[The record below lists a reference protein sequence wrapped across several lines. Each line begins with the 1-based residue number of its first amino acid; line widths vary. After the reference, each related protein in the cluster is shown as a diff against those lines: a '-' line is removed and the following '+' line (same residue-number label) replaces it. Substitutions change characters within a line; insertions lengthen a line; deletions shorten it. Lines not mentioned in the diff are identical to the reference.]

1 MLRSALFSG
10 LLMVTPA
17 SFTPAYRF
25 GSFVLDAATGEL
37 RKGNTPLKLH
47 PQPLRVLMLLVER
60 AGGIVSREEIQRN
73 LWGGHTWVDF
83 DGGINFCIRQIRAV
97 LSDDAG
103 KPRYVETI
111 ARQGYRFIATVTYDG
126 APMVVIP
133 ISRGEPTATT
143 APTSGEEGRAA
154 KTATLPTK
162 QVVPV
167 TACRRS
173 LLIAILGMAVLAI
186 AGVWH
191 FAVHRAPNL
200 TQKDTVVVADFRNST
215 GDSVFDGTLQQGL
228 FVQLQQSPYLNLVSE
243 GQIQQTLRMMKQPPD
258 TKLTPEIA
266 HEVCQRTNG
275 TAVLEGSIAQI
286 GTEYDLILKAVQCS
300 TGDSLASTEMQASDK
315 NHILRALGEAAANLR
330 EKLGESLATVQQYDR
345 PLAQA
350 TTSSLDALKAYS
362 LGLSKYSQGDQ
373 AGALPF
379 FQQAIALDPD
389 FAMAYANLGR
399 AYQVLGKGEPMT
411 AALRK
416 AYAMRD
422 RASEREKFDIVA
434 VYHQFVTLQIEETI
448 ANCELWEQSYPRDFT
463 PHRILGFENG
473 VLARYERSAEE
484 FRKAIDLDPQQALP
498 YAGLLIDLVALNRR
512 QEARAVYEEAKNHHI
527 EGGEVERQHFW
538 IAFLEGDTA
547 EMAKSA
553 ASVSSFPGY
562 ERKMLLEESSN
573 ASYVGRY
580 RVAREAFQRA
590 VDAALREKNPKAAG
604 GLESYMGVRE
614 ALAGNLTEARRHAA
628 AAMKLGEEP
637 ALALALSGDTAQ
649 ATTVME
655 RLASQTLPGSYDAK
669 MVLPELQGAIELQQ
683 GNATLALELFEP
695 LAPYDEGWADR
706 DMAGYLRGE
715 AYLQRHRGQAAAAQF
730 QKILDRPGIVLNSE
744 VGPLA
749 RVGLGRAYSMLGD
762 TPNARAAYEGFFTL
776 WKDADPDIPVLKEA
790 KAEYAKLQ

>member
-1 MLRSALFSG
+1 MLGSALSSG

-47 PQPLRVLMLLVER
+47 PQPLRVLVLLVER

-133 ISRGEPTATT
+133 ISRGELTVTT
-143 APTSGEEGRAA
+143 TPTSGENGRAA
-154 KTATLPTK
+154 EAATLPTT
-162 QVVPV
+162 QVVAV
-167 TACRRS
+167 TARRRS
-173 LLIAILGMAVLAI
+173 LIIAIVGIAALAI
-186 AGVWH
+186 APVWH
-191 FAVHRAPNL
+191 FVVHRAPNL

-215 GDSVFDGTLQQGL
+215 GDSVFDGTLQRGL

-258 TKLTPEIA
+258 TRLTPELA

-300 TGDSLASTEMQASDK
+300 TGDSLASTEVQASDK
-315 NHILRALGEAAANLR
+315 NHVLPALGEAAANLR
-330 EKLGESLATVQQYDR
+330 EKLGESLAMVQRYDR
-345 PLAQA
+345 PLAQV

-373 AGALPF
+373 TGALLF
-379 FQQAIALDPD
+379 FQQAIALDPE

-473 VLARYERSAEE
+473 VLARYARSAEE
-484 FRKAIDLDPQQALP
+484 FRKAIDLDSQQALP

-538 IAFLEGDTA
+538 IAFLDGDTEA
-547 EMAKSA
+547 MAKSA

-573 ASYVGRY
+573 ASYLGRY
-580 RVAREAFQRA
+580 RAAREAFQRA
-590 VDAALREKNPKAAG
+590 VDAALRDKDQKAAG

-614 ALAGNLTEARRHAA
+614 ALAGNLAEARRHAT

-637 ALALALSGDTAQ
+637 ALALALSGDAAQ
-649 ATTVME
+649 AITVTE

-683 GNATLALELFEP
+683 GNATRALELFEP
-695 LAPYDEGWADR
+695 LAPYEEGWADR

-715 AYLQRHRGQAAAAQF
+715 AYLQRHRGQEAAAQF
-730 QKILDRPGIVLNSE
+730 QKILDRPGIILNSE
-744 VGPLA
+744 IGPLA

-762 TPNARAAYEGFFTL
+762 KPKARAAYEGFFTL
-776 WKDADPDIPVLKEA
+776 WKDADPDIPVLQEA

>member
-1 MLRSALFSG
+1 
-10 LLMVTPA
+10 MVTPA

-60 AGGIVSREEIQRN
+60 AGRIVSREEIQRN
-73 LWGGHTWVDF
+73 LWGSHTWVDF
-83 DGGINFCIRQIRAV
+83 DAGINFCIRQIRAT

-126 APMVVIP
+126 APMVAIP

-143 APTSGEEGRAA
+143 APTSDEEGRAA
-154 KTATLPTK
+154 EAATLPTN

-167 TACRRS
+167 TARRRW
-173 LLIAILGMAVLAI
+173 LLTAILGMAVLAI
-186 AGVWH
+186 AGVWR

-200 TQKDTVVVADFRNST
+200 TQKDSVVVADFRNST

-228 FVQLQQSPYLNLVSE
+228 LVQLQQSPYLNLVSE
-243 GQIQQTLRMMKQPPD
+243 VQIQQTLRMMKQPPD
-258 TKLTPEIA
+258 TRLTPEIA

-275 TAVLEGSIAQI
+275 TAVLEGSIAEI
-286 GTEYDLILKAVQCS
+286 GTEYDLILKVVQCS
-300 TGDSLASTEMQASDK
+300 TGDSLASTEVQASDK

-330 EKLGESLATVQQYDR
+330 EKLGESLATVKQYDR

-373 AGALPF
+373 EGALPF

-448 ANCELWEQSYPRDFT
+448 ADCELWGTELSPRFYATPDF
-463 PHRILGFENG
+463 RF
-473 VLARYERSAEE
+473 
-484 FRKAIDLDPQQALP
+484 
-498 YAGLLIDLVALNRR
+498 
-512 QEARAVYEEAKNHHI
+512 
-527 EGGEVERQHFW
+527 
-538 IAFLEGDTA
+538 
-547 EMAKSA
+547 
-553 ASVSSFPGY
+553 
-562 ERKMLLEESSN
+562 
-573 ASYVGRY
+573 
-580 RVAREAFQRA
+580 
-590 VDAALREKNPKAAG
+590 
-604 GLESYMGVRE
+604 
-614 ALAGNLTEARRHAA
+614 
-628 AAMKLGEEP
+628 
-637 ALALALSGDTAQ
+637 
-649 ATTVME
+649 
-655 RLASQTLPGSYDAK
+655 
-669 MVLPELQGAIELQQ
+669 
-683 GNATLALELFEP
+683 
-695 LAPYDEGWADR
+695 
-706 DMAGYLRGE
+706 
-715 AYLQRHRGQAAAAQF
+715 
-730 QKILDRPGIVLNSE
+730 
-744 VGPLA
+744 
-749 RVGLGRAYSMLGD
+749 
-762 TPNARAAYEGFFTL
+762 
-776 WKDADPDIPVLKEA
+776 
-790 KAEYAKLQ
+790 